1 LALGSSLIEVPA
13 HGLWLETFPRMYVM
27 NASAQSLHGMRLASC
42 AMAFLW
48 GGAQTF
54 GEKNYRIWDPCPGD
68 RLAHGSNLIEVPAHG
83 LWLETFPRMYTMN
96 ATPRGLHGMRLAS
109 CAMAFLLVGAQTF
122 SVNIQ
127 RIWDPCP
134 GDRLALRSGSI
145 EVPAHGLWLE
155 TLPRMY
161 IMNAT
166 PRGLHDMSLA
176 SCATAFLWVGAQTF
190 SEKINVFG
198 IPVPATNWHSGA
210 AS

>member
-1 LALGSSLIEVPA
+1 
-13 HGLWLETFPRMYVM
+13 
-27 NASAQSLHGMRLASC
+27 
-42 AMAFLW
+42 
-48 GGAQTF
+48 
-54 GEKNYRIWDPCPGD
+54 
-68 RLAHGSNLIEVPAHG
+68 
-83 LWLETFPRMYTMN
+83 MN
-96 ATPRGLHGMRLAS
+96 ATPRGLHDMRLAS
-109 CAMAFLLVGAQTF
+109 CATALLWDGAQTF

-190 SEKINVFG
+190 SEKIQRIWDPCPGDRLALGSSLIEVPAHGLWLETFPRMYTMNATPRGLHGMRLASCATAFLWGGAQTFSEKINGSG
-198 IPVPATNWHSGA
+198 IPVQATDWHSGA